1 MVRGGRLCVACFVVL
16 LIAAPQTITAKD
28 AEAALV
34 YDGAAFG
41 ALAGGVRR
49 GTTYLGT
56 LRLQLTLDGSRLAGF
71 PGMTLFVEG
80 LNVHGGHP
88 SRFAGDAQGVSNL
101 EGPARWMLNEG
112 WIQQNL
118 FENQLSILIGRYDLN
133 TEFYRLQSAGLFLNG
148 SLGIGPEF
156 SQSGRNGPS
165 IFPDTSVG
173 TRIAWKPARG
183 VVLRTAILDGVP
195 VDRPEGRKLFARGD
209 GLLLVAEVAYLFR
222 PTSKDSPHTPH
233 FRLGR
238 VAGLPPYTAK
248 IALGS
253 WHYSGKYPDL
263 SETTP
268 DGQPVEHQ
276 GSSGAYVLADQTLYA
291 DSKRPT
297 RRLTAFG
304 QLGVGDA
311 RVNQFASYT
320 GAGIVMSGPLRS
332 RDHDELGVAIAAAH
346 NSSHFA
352 AQQSVGRMETTLEC
366 TYLAPLSSRL
376 AIQPDL
382 QYVVHPN
389 TDLARKNALVALL
402 RFELS
407 F

>member
-1 MVRGGRLCVACFVVL
+1 
-16 LIAAPQTITAKD
+16 
-28 AEAALV
+28 
-34 YDGAAFG
+34 
-41 ALAGGVRR
+41 
-49 GTTYLGT
+49 
-56 LRLQLTLDGSRLAGF
+56 
-71 PGMTLFVEG
+71 MTLFIEG
-80 LNVHGGHP
+80 LNIHGGHP

-118 FENQLSILIGRYDLN
+118 FDNQLSILIGRYDLN
-133 TEFYRLQSAGLFLNG
+133 TEFYRLQSAGLFLD
-148 SLGIGPEF
+148 SSFGIGPEF
-156 SQSGRNGPS
+156 SQSGRDGPS

-195 VDRPEGRKLFARGD
+195 VDRSDGRKLFARGD

-222 PTSKDSPHTPH
+222 PTSKDSPRTPH

-248 IALGS
+248 IALGT
-253 WHYSGKYPDL
+253 WHYTGKYPDL
-263 SETTP
+263 SETTAP
-268 DGQPVEHQ
+268 GQPVEHQ
-276 GSSGAYVLADQTLYA
+276 GSSGAYVLADQTLYT
-291 DSKRPT
+291 DSKRPA

-304 QLGVGDA
+304 QFGIGDA
-311 RVNQFASYT
+311 RVNRFASYT
-320 GAGIVMSGPLRS
+320 GAGIVMSAPLRG
-332 RDHDELGVAIAAAH
+332 RDNDELGVAIAAAH
-346 NSSHFA
+346 NSSQFA
-352 AQQSVGRMETTLEC
+352 AQQSGGVRVARVEATLEC
-366 TYLAPLSSRL
+366 TYLAPLTSRL

-382 QYVVHPN
+382 QYVIHPN
-389 TDLARKNALVALL
+389 TDSARKNAFVALL